1 MTPGMPRAWR
11 IAIEAAVVLAV
22 AGLVAVLIT
31 WPVAT
36 AFSTTVVGGSGAPSD
51 TMGYWWDIWNNRRN
65 GLDLWGAAVHDQIG
79 FPFGRPLLGSGNLL
93 LGVFTIPAFII
104 ASFASAAA
112 TLNALV
118 LAGIALTGASMYL
131 LIRWLGLGIGIAAW
145 AGVAFMLAP
154 YEMFRAAGHAP
165 LAHMEWAP
173 LLLMAGIAWVV
184 RPTWRRA
191 LLLAGATLFGW
202 LSNPYYGAMA
212 GVVVVVILVVGL
224 VLLIRRGGGAR
235 RVASAMGAA
244 AGWLIAIVAI
254 PVGLLIRAS
263 SGATEAVTRQEIELE
278 LYGARIWD
286 YFIPPPGTWLASGLV
301 GPGGIDPQHSPGGER
316 TVFLGWVVVL
326 LGLAGIALAIRAR
339 KHLPQ
344 PLGIAIAIAL
354 PVAIVAGIF
363 SLASPTR
370 LWGLELAMP
379 SSLIFEYLPY
389 LRAWARFG
397 AVVLAAV
404 LVVAAI
410 GLFLIV
416 RGRSKLWG
424 YSWIAAAL
432 VLTAAE
438 MPLAPPI
445 GAGPPLLVDGRAPED
460 VPVWQWLRDNRQGE
474 PVIETPAFTRED
486 NDRVY
491 MGGQTV
497 HLHPLAN
504 GGLNERSAAADFT
517 EEFGDPV
524 LGGALSAYATTGIKL
539 VTIQPWAY
547 AALQMAPPSVIDT
560 PAGARLLK
568 DFDDGSGVWAV
579 TAPPRVAVTFPDR
592 TTWDPASSING
603 RRWRF
608 MRDAAVM
615 RAFAPRAATV
625 RVTLQATGYA
635 PSVAYPLVI
644 TMPNGTTRRFTI
656 AGPTRVQFTTPL
668 PSGLSSFRLRVPTR
682 PAGDPVGAGHP
693 SIQTSPWTVRRAA
706 A

>member
-1 MTPGMPRAWR
+1 MPRQWR

-22 AGLVAVLIT
+22 AGLIAVLIT

-51 TMGYWWDIWNNRRN
+51 TMGYWWDIWNNHRN

-79 FPFGRPLLGSGNLL
+79 FPFGRPLVGSGNLL

-112 TLNALV
+112 TLNTLV

-131 LIRWLGLGIGIAAW
+131 LIRWLRLGIGIAAW

-173 LLLMAGIAWVV
+173 LLLMAGIAWVA

-212 GVVVVVILVVGL
+212 GVVVVVILIVGAVV
-224 VLLIRRGGGAR
+224 LIRRLGGVR
-235 RVASAMGAA
+235 NAA
-244 AGWLIAIVAI
+244 APVGIAVGWLFATVAI
-254 PVGLLIRAS
+254 PLGILIRAS
-263 SGATEAVTRQEIELE
+263 SGATEAVMRQEIELE
-278 LYGARIWD
+278 LYGARLWD
-286 YFIPPPGTWLASGLV
+286 YFIPPPGTWLSEGLV
-301 GPGGIDPQHSPGGER
+301 GPAGIDPAHSPGGER

-326 LGLAGIALAIRAR
+326 LALAGITLAIRAR
-339 KHLPQ
+339 QHLHR

-354 PVAIVAGIF
+354 PVAVVAGIF

-404 LVVAAI
+404 LIVAAI

-445 GAGPPLLVDGRAPED
+445 GSGPPLVVEGRAPED

-491 MGGQTV
+491 LGGQTV

-517 EEFGDPV
+517 EEFGHPV
-524 LGGALSAYATTGIKL
+524 LGDALSAYATAGIKL

-547 AALQMAPPSVIDT
+547 AGMQITLPSVMDP
-560 PAGARLLK
+560 PAGAGLLK
-568 DFDDGSGVWAV
+568 AFDDGSGVWAV

-592 TTWDPASSING
+592 TTWDPPRYVNG
-603 RRWRF
+603 FRWRY

-615 RAFAPRAATV
+615 RAFAPTATPVKVVFAAS
-625 RVTLQATGYA
+625 GYDPA
-635 PSVAYPLVI
+635 LAYPLVI
-644 TMPNGTTRRFTI
+644 TMPDGSERRFDVR
-656 AGPTRVQFTTPL
+656 GKTRVQFTTAL
-668 PSGLSSFRLRVPTR
+668 PAGVSSFRLRVPSR
-682 PAGDPVGAGHP
+682 PAGDPAGPGGP
-693 SIQTSPWTVRRAA
+693 SIETSQWRLSRPAT
-706 A
+706 